1 MLDLLTIWTAYGFC
15 CIHDRFASEA
25 LLTVSPTN
33 ADIDALAI
41 LGSRIIR
48 DCMRQARTTI
58 RHFLTCTNCIFYN
71 DMLIIHQDT
80 FLCGALWDT
89 AVAGFINSVW
99 SRRLILKKDINA
111 VLEKV
116 TWSGQVKSS
125 QVKSTLFRQA
135 SPISH
140 WLVSKGALR
149 KL

>member
-15 CIHDRFASEA
+15 YIHDRFASEA
-25 LLTVSPTN
+25 LLTASPTN

-48 DCMRQARTTI
+48 DCIWQAHTTI

-71 DMLIIHQDT
+71 HMLIIHQDA

-89 AVAGFINSVW
+89 AVAGFISSVW
-99 SRRLILKKDINA
+99 SRRLISKKVTNA

-116 TWSGQVKSS
+116 TWSS
-125 QVKSTLFRQA
+125 QVKSGQVNF
-135 SPISH
+135 I
-140 WLVSKGALR
+140 
-149 KL
+149 